1 MNIRRNEPTHTNAKR
16 TRENEQNHGK
26 KKNREKTKKKKK
38 KKKRTVGRTK
48 TRNIRGMNLA
58 SLGTRADREKK
69 KDTKRTGYVLSQ
81 CSKSKIADLAYSS
94 MRCTRQEIIEKKD
107 SQGKL
112 LPEMILICQNLR
124 NNLQHPNEYVRGCT
138 LKFLARMTE
147 LEILEPLVPS
157 VMANLEHRHSYVRRN
172 AVLALDAMF
181 KLEGGEN
188 LLPDA
193 PEMIEQFLSSE
204 TDAGARRNALLMLMN
219 ADEDRAVHFLLEN
232 TDNIG
237 NWGEIMQMV
246 VLELVRRVCRHKPS
260 QKGKLMRIIILLLN
274 SSNASVLYECANT
287 LVALSSAPTAIR
299 AAANCF
305 CQLLASQ
312 SDNNVK
318 LIVLD
323 RLDNLKELHKDIMQ
337 EVIMDILRAVS
348 SPNLDIQKKTLDIT
362 LDLVNVRNIDDVV
375 SVLKKEVMKTQDGE
389 GKAAEYRQL
398 LVHAIHH
405 CALKFPDIASNV
417 IHLLMDFLG
426 DTNTASALDVAFF
439 VREIAETNN
448 KLRASIVDQLLNSFY
463 QIRSSRVC
471 ACVLWIIGE
480 YCSSLKQIE
489 SALDT
494 IKTSVGSLP
503 FYQAAQAEGSE
514 MEKDEPTSPS
524 YAINSRPAIL
534 ADGTYATQSAVVE
547 TISES
552 DSSIPNLRSLL
563 LVGDF
568 FLGSVLTT
576 CFTKL
581 CLKMIQSGASLPAS
595 QINRSVAEVMLYIV
609 SIVRLNE
616 LPELKKSSD
625 EDSFDRMLLC
635 IKVLANPEEKI
646 RKLWLSDCRH
656 SFSKM
661 IKEKIAQET
670 SEQQEKEKESFAQP
684 DDLIDFR
691 HLKTRRGMT
700 QLEVEDEVANDLG
713 RATGFDN
720 SSSGEQKL
728 DRILQLTG
736 FSDPIYAEACVTV
749 HQYDIVLDVTIL
761 NRTNETLQNISL
773 ELATMGDLKLV
784 ERPQSYTLAAGAQK
798 CVRANIKVSS
808 TETGVIFGN
817 VTFDTSSSVDKTVVV
832 LNDVHIDIMDYIS
845 PASCH
850 DVAFRSMWAEFEWE
864 NKVAVNTEMTDIH
877 QFLDHLV
884 ASTNMKCLT
893 PPSALKGDCGYLA
906 ANMYARSVFGE
917 DALVNVSFEKLSD
930 GNIGGF
936 IRIRSKT
943 QGIALSLGDK
953 ITLRQKPLK

>member
-1 MNIRRNEPTHTNAKR
+1 LRL
-16 TRENEQNHGK
+16 
-26 KKNREKTKKKKK
+26 KT
-38 KKKRTVGRTK
+38 
-48 TRNIRGMNLA
+48 
-58 SLGTRADREKK
+58 
-69 KDTKRTGYVLSQ
+69 
-81 CSKSKIADLAYSS
+81 
-94 MRCTRQEIIEKKD
+94 QEIIEKKD

-193 PEMIEQFLSSE
+193 SEMIEQFLVSE

-219 ADEDRAVHFLLEN
+219 ADEERAIHFLLEN
-232 TDNIG
+232 TENIG
-237 NWGEIMQMV
+237 NWGDIMQMV
-246 VLELVRRVCRHKPS
+246 VLELVRRVCRQKPS
-260 QKGKLMRIIILLLN
+260 QKGKLMKIIILLMN
-274 SSNASVLYECANT
+274 SSNASVVYECANA

-299 AAANCF
+299 AAANCY
-305 CQLLASQ
+305 CQLLSSQ

-323 RLDNLKELHKDIMQ
+323 RLNSLKEVHKDIMQ
-337 EVIMDILRAVS
+337 DVIMDILRAVS

-426 DTNTASALDVAFF
+426 DANTASALDVAFF
-439 VREIAETNN
+439 VREIAETNE
-448 KLRASIVDQLLNSFY
+448 KLRPSILDQLLNSFY

-471 ACVLWIIGE
+471 ACALWIIGE

-489 SALDT
+489 SALET
-494 IKTSVGSLP
+494 IQTSVGTLP
-503 FYQAAQAEGSE
+503 FYQPAEHESSE
-514 MEKDEPTSPS
+514 TVEDDQPTSPFH
-524 YAINSRPAIL
+524 AVTSRPAIL

-547 TISES
+547 TVSGSES
-552 DSSIPNLRSLL
+552 TVPNLRSLL
-563 LVGDF
+563 LAGDF
-568 FLGSVLTT
+568 FLGSVLAT
-576 CFTKL
+576 CLTKL
-581 CLKMIQSGASLPAS
+581 CLKMIQLGASLPAS
-595 QINRSVAEVMLYIV
+595 QINRAVAEAMLYIV
-609 SIVRLNE
+609 SVVRLDE
-616 LPELKKSSD
+616 VPELKKSTD

-646 RKLWLSDCRH
+646 RKIWLSDCRH

-661 IKEKIAQET
+661 IEEKIVQEAT
-670 SEQQEKEKESFAQP
+670 EQQEKEKESFAQP

-713 RATGFDN
+713 RATGFADA
-720 SSSGEQKL
+720 SSGEQKL

-736 FSDPIYAEACVTV
+736 FSDPVYAEACVTV
-749 HQYDIVLDVTIL
+749 HQYDIVLDVMVL

-798 CVRANIKVSS
+798 CIRANIKVSS

-817 VTFDTSSSVDKTVVV
+817 ITFDTSSSVDRTVVV

-864 NKVAVNTEMTDIH
+864 NKVAVNTGMTDIH

-884 ASTNMKCLT
+884 SSTNMKCLT
-893 PPSALKGDCGYLA
+893 PPSALEGNCGYLA
-906 ANMYARSVFGE
+906 ANLYARSVFGE
-917 DALVNVSFEKLSD
+917 DALVNVSLEKQSD

-953 ITLRQKPLK
+953 ITLRQKASK